1 MIGYIYNIYLLFTL
15 ISISKVQSLISSSP
29 CDDSFPL
36 VDTTFM
42 TNSHH
47 TTSTSSTT
55 TTYHD
60 RRNLIAIP
68 NASNNHNDDKNEPAR
83 YYETGEYYAPLCNDG
98 IHIDIRHLRKCNSG
112 ACWDTVVGV
121 SCAFNIYSSVCVAFC
136 NCICI
141 VTHTICSRTMCRHTL
156 HDIDIVM
163 YICMHVGSTN
173 TTAHKC
179 SHAYTRY

>member
-15 ISISKVQSLISSSP
+15 LSKVQSLISSTP

-42 TNSHH
+42 SNSHH

-55 TTYHD
+55 YHHD

-68 NASNNHNDDKNEPAR
+68 NASNNHNDNNNEPAR

-121 SCAFNIYSSVCVAFC
+121 SYLLLVYGSVRVLLF
-136 NCICI
+136 CICI
-141 VTHTICSRTMCRHTL
+141 C
-156 HDIDIVM
+156 
-163 YICMHVGSTN
+163 N
-173 TTAHKC
+173 TC
-179 SHAYTRY
+179 

>member
-15 ISISKVQSLISSSP
+15 ILISKVQSLISSTSP

-42 TNSHH
+42 SNSHH
-47 TTSTSSTT
+47 TTSTSSSR
-55 TTYHD
+55 TTYHG

-68 NASNNHNDDKNEPAR
+68 NTSNNDDNEPAR

-121 SCAFNIYSSVCVAFC
+121 SNS
-136 NCICI
+136 
-141 VTHTICSRTMCRHTL
+141 L
-156 HDIDIVM
+156 L
-163 YICMHVGSTN
+163 
-173 TTAHKC
+173 
-179 SHAYTRY
+179 

>member
-15 ISISKVQSLISSSP
+15 ILISKVQSLSTTSP
-29 CDDSFPL
+29 CNDSFPL

-42 TNSHH
+42 SNSHH
-47 TTSTSSTT
+47 TTSTSSSR
-55 TTYHD
+55 TTYHG

-68 NASNNHNDDKNEPAR
+68 NTSNNDDNEPAR

-121 SCAFNIYSSVCVAFC
+121 SYLLLIYSSVRVLLFAFAYAQHLLLTQS
-136 NCICI
+136 ICL
-141 VTHTICSRTMCRHTL
+141 SFFCRM
-156 HDIDIVM
+156 IM
-163 YICMHVGSTN
+163 
-173 TTAHKC
+173 
-179 SHAYTRY
+179 R

>member
-1 MIGYIYNIYLLFTL
+1 MIGYIYIYIYLLFTL
-15 ISISKVQSLISSSP
+15 LTISKVQSLVSSTSP

-42 TNSHH
+42 SNSHH
-47 TTSTSSTT
+47 TTSTSYK

-68 NASNNHNDDKNEPAR
+68 NTSNNHNDNNNNEPAR

-121 SCAFNIYSSVCVAFC
+121 SCLLLYV
-136 NCICI
+136 
-141 VTHTICSRTMCRHTL
+141 
-156 HDIDIVM
+156 
-163 YICMHVGSTN
+163 
-173 TTAHKC
+173 K
-179 SHAYTRY
+179 

>member
-1 MIGYIYNIYLLFTL
+1 MIGYIYNINLLFTL
-15 ISISKVQSLISSSP
+15 LLISKVQSLSSNSP

-55 TTYHD
+55 YHHD

-68 NASNNHNDDKNEPAR
+68 NASNNHNDNNNEPAR

-98 IHIDIRHLRKCNSG
+98 IHIDIRHLQKCNSG

-121 SCAFNIYSSVCVAFC
+121 SIVCF
-136 NCICI
+136 
-141 VTHTICSRTMCRHTL
+141 
-156 HDIDIVM
+156 
-163 YICMHVGSTN
+163 
-173 TTAHKC
+173 
-179 SHAYTRY
+179 